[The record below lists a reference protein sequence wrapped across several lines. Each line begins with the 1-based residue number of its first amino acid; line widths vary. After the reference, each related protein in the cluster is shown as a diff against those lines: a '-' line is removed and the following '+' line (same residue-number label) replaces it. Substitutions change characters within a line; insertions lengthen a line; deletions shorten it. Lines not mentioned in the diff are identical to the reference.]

1 MTIGLSSLYNE
12 IKNGNTKVF
21 SNNTVYN
28 ITFYHVIGRKIFF
41 QSAVQKWISSKMI
54 IGVNRF
60 YDGIKIL
67 MLDTF

>member
-41 QSAVQKWISSKMI
+41 KSAVQKWIRKWLSGL
-54 IGVNRF
+54 IGF
-60 YDGIKIL
+60 MMELKYWC
-67 MLDTF
+67 

>member
-28 ITFYHVIGRKIFF
+28 ITFYHVIGRKI
-41 QSAVQKWISSKMI
+41 SSNQLFKNESENDYR
-54 IGVNRF
+54 G
-60 YDGIKIL
+60 
-67 MLDTF
+67 